1 MRIQRDGESSGGT
14 APIAIEKQAGGN
26 FKGLL
31 GRFSK
36 EEIYKKKKGFFKKG
50 LLAR

>member
-36 EEIYKKKKGFFKKG
+36 EEIYKKRKDFSKRDF
-50 LLAR
+50 